1 MVAPFLGCT
10 FGGFLYDLMLFTGD
24 SPINMPY
31 MGLYRFIPGIDKSE
45 YENTSWDPIKGPKR
59 HDEEAEAASPATPT

>member
-31 MGLYRFIPGIDKSE
+31 MGLYRFIPGLDKSQ
-45 YENTSWDPIKGPKR
+45 YENRRWDPEDVKK
-59 HDEEAEAASPATPT
+59 EQEQTEA